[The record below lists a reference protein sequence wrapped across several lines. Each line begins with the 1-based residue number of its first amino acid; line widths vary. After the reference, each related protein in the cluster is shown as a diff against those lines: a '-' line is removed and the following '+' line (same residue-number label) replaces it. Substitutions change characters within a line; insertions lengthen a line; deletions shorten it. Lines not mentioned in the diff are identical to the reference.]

1 MNYIKIIL
9 SLTLIFFVS
18 CKEEEHNMEIVKQL
32 DINRFMGDWY
42 VIGVIPNFIEKDA
55 TNGIE
60 SYTLNEKGDVDIQY
74 TFQKNGKSK
83 TMNAKGFIQDERN
96 SFWKV
101 QFLWPVKLPYLVLD
115 YAEDNSYTVIGVPN
129 RKFVWIMSRENKMDD
144 DVYTNILTKLEDIGY
159 DISLIKKMEQNW

>member
-1 MNYIKIIL
+1 MNSKIFIL
-9 SLTLIFFVS
+9 SFIFLLLIS
-18 CKEEEHNMEIVKQL
+18 CNEEEHNMKIVEQL

-83 TMNAKGFIQDERN
+83 TMNAKGFIQDHRN

-101 QFLWPVKLPYLVLD
+101 QFIWPMKLPYLVLD
-115 YAEDNSYTVIGVPN
+115 LAEDYSYTAIGVPN
-129 RKFVWIMSRENKMDD
+129 KKFVWIMSRENKMDD
-144 DVYTNILTKLEDIGY
+144 DVYANILTKLEAVGY
-159 DISLIKKMEQNW
+159 DISLIKKMEQKW